1 MQDLVG
7 RMTGHY
13 RILSKLGEGGM
24 GVVYRAMDTKL
35 DREVALKV
43 LPAEMA
49 ADEGR
54 LKRFEKEAKA
64 VAALNHPNVVTIH
77 SIEEADGV
85 RFLTMEVVEGKDLGH
100 LIPKGGQLLADFFDH
115 AMPIAAALKAAHQTG
130 IVHRDLKPGNV
141 MVTGEGQVK
150 VLDFGLAK
158 LLTGG
163 TIDNEAPTRTAS
175 QTGVGTILG
184 TVTYMSPE
192 QAEGKQVGP
201 PSDVFS
207 LGTVFYEMLT
217 GRRPF
222 EGESGIAVLS
232 AILHKQPP
240 PMREVRGDL
249 PKDVEHIVARCLEKS
264 PEARYPSADEL
275 WQDLDRSRT
284 KHVAERASLAAALRR
299 PRVAVPTLAFFA
311 LVLGLSG
318 WLWLRG
324 AGARWARS
332 EALPEISR
340 LVDEKQAVDAWVL
353 AKKAE
358 EKIPDDAQL
367 KKLLG
372 EITVPSDVLTDPRGA
387 EIYIKDYLAVE
398 GDWIHVGSSPLE
410 VPRLPAVFLRVK
422 LEKEGFETVERA
434 INPWWGVTQFLM
446 TEVGEGPDGMDP
458 VPALPSAVEAEAGA
472 VQVGQ
477 FWFDRYEVTNKE
489 FQEFVDSGGYQ
500 EKRFWTEPFI
510 RQGRELTWEEAMT
523 GLRDKTGRPGPAT
536 WELGRYPEG
545 EGEYP
550 VGGVSWYEAAAYAAF
565 RGNSLPTVH
574 HWRHAAAYDVFGTIF
589 ALCNL
594 EGNSPRP
601 VGVSGALSG
610 WGAVD
615 MAGNVREWCW
625 NEHQGAR
632 YTLGGAWREP
642 RYAFTD
648 PNALPPFDR
657 SPENGFRTVRYS
669 EPPDPSLLA
678 PIDELAYDFGQLEPV
693 SDEIYSV
700 YRRLY
705 DYDPIPLDEV
715 IEKVDDSAEFW
726 RVETVSFAAA
736 YGGERMLAHLYLPR
750 DAKPP
755 YQAVVYFP
763 GGTAK
768 MMRSSETLAEGRY
781 VDFVQ
786 RSGRVLVYPIYKG
799 TYERGSGAPFEP
811 GTIAERDTMIQ
822 RIKDFRRTVDYLES
836 REDIDVDRLA
846 FMGVSWGGI
855 VAPMILA
862 VEDRIKV
869 GIILAAGF
877 WGPDL
882 AEQPEIQ
889 PWNFAP
895 RMKTPVLMINGRF
908 DFVLPYETSQ
918 LPMFELLGTPAS
930 DKRHAV
936 LPYGHL
942 PDMNEVIS
950 EALDWLDRY
959 LGPPELAR

>member
-1 MQDLVG
+1 MQDLEG

-24 GVVYRAMDTKL
+24 GVVYKAIDTTL

-49 ADEGR
+49 EDEGR

-100 LIPKGGQLLADFFDH
+100 LIPEGGQSLAEFFDH
-115 AMPIAAALKAAHQTG
+115 AMPIAAALNAAHQMG

-163 TIDNEAPTRTAS
+163 GIDNEAPTRTAS
-175 QTGVGTILG
+175 QTGAGTILG

-192 QAEGKQVGP
+192 QAEGKPVGP

-217 GRRPF
+217 GCRPF
-222 EGESGIAVLS
+222 EGESGISVLS

-240 PMREVRGDL
+240 PMREVRRDL
-249 PKDVEHIVARCLEKS
+249 PKDVESIVARCLEKS

-275 WQDLDRSRT
+275 WQDLDRSRA
-284 KHVAERASLAAALRR
+284 KHVAESASLAAALRR
-299 PRVAVPTLAFFA
+299 PQVVVPILAFIA

-332 EALPEISR
+332 EAIPEISR
-340 LVDEKQAVDAWVL
+340 LVDEKQVVDAWVL

-358 EKIPDDAQL
+358 EQIPDDPQL
-367 KKLLG
+367 TKLLG
-372 EITVPSDVLTDPRGA
+372 EITVPSDVLTDPPGA

-410 VPRLPAVFLRVK
+410 EPRLPAVFLRVK

-434 INPWWGVTQFLM
+434 TNPWWGVNQFPM
-446 TEVGEGPDGMDP
+446 TEIGKGPDGMDP
-458 VPALPSAVEAEAGA
+458 VPALPSEVEAALGA
-472 VQVGQ
+472 TQFGQ
-477 FWFDRYEVTNKE
+477 FWMDRYEVSNKE

-500 EKRFWTEPFI
+500 ERRFWTGPFI

-523 GLRDKTGRPGPAT
+523 DLRDKTGRPGPAT
-536 WELGRYPEG
+536 WELGRYPEEKG
-545 EGEYP
+545 DYP

-574 HWRHAAAYDVFGTIF
+574 HWRHAAAYDVFGSIF

-594 EGNSPRP
+594 ESTAPRP
-601 VGVSGALSG
+601 VGESGALSG
-610 WGAVD
+610 WGAID

-625 NEHQGAR
+625 NEHREAR

-657 SPENGFRTVRYS
+657 SPENG
-669 EPPDPSLLA
+669 
-678 PIDELAYDFGQLEPV
+678 DFGDLEPV

-705 DYDPIPLDEV
+705 DYDPLALDEV
-715 IEKVDDSAEFW
+715 TEKVDDSEEFW
-726 RVETVSFAAA
+726 RVETVSYAAA
-736 YGGERMLAHLYLPR
+736 YGGERMFAHLYLPR

-763 GGTAK
+763 GGTAS
-768 MMRSSETLAEGRY
+768 MMRSSETLAEVRF

-799 TYERGSGAPFEP
+799 TYERGGGASTEH
-811 GTIAERDTMIQ
+811 GTIAERDSMIQ
-822 RIKDFRRTVDYLES
+822 RVKDFRRTVDYLET
-836 REDIDVDRLA
+836 REDIDVDGLA
-846 FMGVSWGGI
+846 FMGTSWGGI
-855 VAPMILA
+855 VAPIILA

-877 WGPDL
+877 FGGDL

-895 RMKTPVLMINGRF
+895 RMKTPVLMINGRY
-908 DFVLPYETSQ
+908 DFILPFETSQ

-942 PDMNEVIS
+942 PDMNEVIR

-959 LGPPELAR
+959 LGAPDVAR